1 MGWQEQMERDYEEEN
16 YLRPF
21 LKRKESLMSYSGS
34 ASGGNALHPPPTIT
48 RMPKKALTI
57 TVVLPE
63 NDEPGAALHRADV
76 ALADAGLNMVAFY
89 TTSHYDET
97 ERPSIDYSM
106 PPPSDW
112 VNLS

>member
-1 MGWQEQMERDYEEEN
+1 MWQEQMERDYEEDN

-21 LKRKESLMSYSGS
+21 LKRQELAMRKNTGMYQVT
-34 ASGGNALHPPPTIT
+34 PIW
-48 RMPKKALTI
+48 RKALTI

-63 NDEPGAALHRADV
+63 NDYPAAALHRADA
-76 ALADAGLNMVAFY
+76 ALADVGLNMVAFH
-89 TTSHYDET
+89 TTSHYDES
-97 ERPSIDYSM
+97 EGPSIEYDT